1 MPARTSPAHAAAKP
15 EKANAISVV
24 RRSATPAQCAFSAD
38 DPTALS
44 RINPAVLRTQAHSRR
59 DTTRAMAPKLT
70 GETALMTEAKP
81 FGTEPP
87 AEGKTKRARP
97 SMMLHVAI
105 VTINALIPR

>member
-24 RRSATPAQCAFSAD
+24 RRSATPAQCAFSAE

-44 RINPAVLRTQAHSRR
+44 RMNPAVVRAHIQSSS

-70 GETALMTEAKP
+70 GETVLITEAKP
-81 FGTEPP
+81 LGTEPP
-87 AEGKTKRARP
+87 ADGKTRSARP
-97 SMMLHVAI
+97 SIMLHVAI